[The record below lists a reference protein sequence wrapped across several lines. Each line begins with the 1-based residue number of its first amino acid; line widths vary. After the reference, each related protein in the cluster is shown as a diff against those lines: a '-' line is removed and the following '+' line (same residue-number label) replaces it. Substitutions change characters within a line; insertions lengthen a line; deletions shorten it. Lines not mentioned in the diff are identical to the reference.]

1 MPAPRP
7 LYLFK
12 FHSKDC
18 IVRTLDLEPSAKKY
32 YKPCDCAIWITGV
45 NAKGEFV
52 ARQSTGLRDWSA
64 AEAYL
69 AKENERVAAEI
80 RLGENAVT
88 LEEATTKF
96 VDSHRAEGHIGP
108 KTERQYRL
116 VMSRFNR
123 YARKQGITFAA
134 DVNYSLCKDFMT
146 YGLENVTEDSTRS
159 TYRAKLKAFLG
170 EAFSRKWIKEDL
182 AEEIKNG
189 KPPVEPGEPYTPE
202 EAALILEQAEKL
214 NGGTTG
220 YAANGR
226 TFRLLLEF
234 MLETGLRV
242 SDAIRYNP
250 ARAFKGKT
258 GLWKYSYE
266 PKKQPRKKQKK
277 TALTFLSE
285 RLKLAI
291 DQAEWFSR
299 TLPFAYDVVTKD
311 DDKHE
316 RAVYERMQAI
326 GQRCVIEEEKKDT
339 KGKVIRPRRVID
351 DCRPHRLRDTFA
363 VNKLEK
369 GMALD
374 DVSMLLAHASIQV
387 TKDHY
392 AKWTV
397 GREDRLEALFQQTM

>member
-7 LYLFK
+7 LYLYK
-12 FHSKDC
+12 FHSKAC
-18 IVRTLDLEPSAKKY
+18 VVHTLDLKPSAKKY
-32 YKPCDCAIWITGV
+32 YKPCDCAIWITGI

-52 ARQSTGLRDWSA
+52 PRMATGLRDWSA

-80 RLGENAVT
+80 RHGENGVT

-96 VDSHRAEGHIGP
+96 VDSHKSEGNVG
-108 KTERQYRL
+108 KGAERQYRL
-116 VMSRFNR
+116 VMNRFTR
-123 YARKQGITFAA
+123 YAKKQGVTFAA
-134 DVNYSLCKDFMT
+134 DLTYSMCKDFMT
-146 YGLENVTEDSTRS
+146 YGFEDVKEDSTRS
-159 TYRAKLKAFLG
+159 TYRAKLKKFLG
-170 EAFSRKWIKEDL
+170 EAFSRKWIKEDI
-182 AEEIKNG
+182 AEKIKNE

-202 EAALILEQAEKL
+202 EVKLILEQAEKL

-220 YAANGR
+220 YARNGR
-226 TFRLLLEF
+226 AFRLLLEL

-250 ARAFKGKT
+250 AHAFKGKT
-258 GLWKYSYE
+258 GLWKYVYE
-266 PKKQPRKKQKK
+266 PKKQPRKRQKK

-291 DQAEWFSR
+291 DQCEWFSKA
-299 TLPFAYDVVTKD
+299 LPFAYDVVTKN

-326 GQRCVIEEEKKDT
+326 GQRCILEEEKRDA
-339 KGKVIRPRRVID
+339 KGNVIRPQLVID

-374 DVSMLLAHASIQV
+374 DVSVLL
-387 TKDHY
+387 
-392 AKWTV
+392 
-397 GREDRLEALFQQTM
+397 GL